1 MLINILRDMEAKH
14 LKSTTIINS
23 ANHENTIR
31 SSFIP
36 PEESSRTVQKTRHD
50 RPPKGISFN
59 RRMHLILQ
67 WRTLP
72 TKEQKMKQ
80 EESRELRNLSIN
92 QLKAKLS
99 ELYKE
104 LPRRNPKYS
113 FERPYRNHLLRQIN
127 QIKFEQTLRRKG
139 LRSQGV
145 FITLNK

>member
-1 MLINILRDMEAKH
+1 
-14 LKSTTIINS
+14 
-23 ANHENTIR
+23 
-31 SSFIP
+31 
-36 PEESSRTVQKTRHD
+36 
-50 RPPKGISFN
+50 
-59 RRMHLILQ
+59 
-67 WRTLP
+67 
-72 TKEQKMKQ
+72 MKQ

-113 FERPYRNHLLRQIN
+113 FERPYRNQLRQIN

>member
-1 MLINILRDMEAKH
+1 MKTQSDLH
-14 LKSTTIINS
+14 LYLLKKVHGWCKRQGMT
-23 ANHENTIR
+23 
-31 SSFIP
+31 
-36 PEESSRTVQKTRHD
+36 D
-50 RPPKGISFN
+50 PPKCISFN

-67 WRTLP
+67 RRTLP

-80 EESRELRNLSIN
+80 EESRELRNLSMN
-92 QLKAKLS
+92 QLNAKLS

-104 LPRRNPKYS
+104 LQRRNPKYS

-127 QIKFEQTLRRKG
+127 QNKYEQPLRRKG